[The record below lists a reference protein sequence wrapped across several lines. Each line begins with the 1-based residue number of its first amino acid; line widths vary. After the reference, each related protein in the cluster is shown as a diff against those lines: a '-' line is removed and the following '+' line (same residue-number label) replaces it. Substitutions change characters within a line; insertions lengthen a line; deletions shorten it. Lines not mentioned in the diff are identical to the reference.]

1 MLLLVLLRVPSG
13 YSICESGLEIT
24 ENLVFIWVSSLK
36 KKNIGQ
42 LINNPTEI
50 WDVIQDVYN
59 CLSDLVYRDDHIS
72 KVAKKTQNRLVENW
86 T

>member
-1 MLLLVLLRVPSG
+1 MQVDSKKHSHTPICTAY

-24 ENLVFIWVSSLK
+24 ENLVFIWVSRL

-50 WDVIQDVYN
+50 
-59 CLSDLVYRDDHIS
+59 
-72 KVAKKTQNRLVENW
+72 
-86 T
+86 